1 MFKYIRKILRDI
13 KKRLKPYEAEVLN
26 NVNFKLSDEQLVSL
40 QDNKKI
46 EYKSFGKLNSR
57 KKFYVIRRYPSAG
70 FFSNITYVLNHLK
83 LCDKLKYTP
92 VIDMLNYPTIYN
104 EFKILKLSRNS
115 WEYFFEKLNKYSLH
129 DVYKSKNVYLSKLK
143 FEKNMSLD
151 MTDRSIKKYFKKI
164 KVKKD
169 IILKSEKFYKKNFKK
184 RNYKLLGIHLRGST
198 YKTARGHAFPPTPEL
213 MINYIEKLIKKHNY
227 KKLFLVTEEKK
238 YLYKFIRHFGNRC
251 IFYNSYRMNNI
262 DSFKVYPRKNHR
274 YRLGEEILIEA
285 MLLSKCD
292 GLTFIKS
299 NVISAAINFSK
310 KKIRLHEIFL
320 GHNSRNRLIAGWLW
334 YLKKHLPK
342 NLYGLKILKT
352 YEY

>member
-1 MFKYIRKILRDI
+1 M
-13 KKRLKPYEAEVLN
+13 
-26 NVNFKLSDEQLVSL
+26 
-40 QDNKKI
+40 
-46 EYKSFGKLNSR
+46 
-57 KKFYVIRRYPSAG
+57 
-70 FFSNITYVLNHLK
+70 
-83 LCDKLKYTP
+83 
-92 VIDMLNYPTIYN
+92 
-104 EFKILKLSRNS
+104 
-115 WEYFFEKLNKYSLH
+115 H

-151 MTDRSIKKYFKKI
+151 MTDSSIKKYFKKI

-169 IILKSEKFYKKNFKK
+169 IILKSKKFYKKNFKK

-238 YLYKFIRHFGNRC
+238 YLDKFIRHFGNRC
-251 IFYNSYRMNNI
+251 IFYNSYRMNDI

-310 KKIRLHEIFL
+310 KIRLHEIF
-320 GHNSRNRLIAGWLW
+320 
-334 YLKKHLPK
+334 
-342 NLYGLKILKT
+342 
-352 YEY
+352 

>member
-1 MFKYIRKILRDI
+1 MFKYIRKISRDI
-13 KKRLKPYEAEVLN
+13 KKKLKPYEAQVLN
-26 NVNFKLSDEQLVSL
+26 NTKFKLLDENLISL
-40 QDNKKI
+40 KDNKKFT
-46 EYKSFGKLNSR
+46 YKSFGNLNNR

-83 LCDKLKYTP
+83 LCDRLKYIP
-92 VIDMLNYPTIYN
+92 VVDMENYPTIYN
-104 EFKILKLSRNS
+104 ELKNIKQTKNS
-115 WEYFFEKLNKYSLH
+115 WEYFFKKLNKYSLSE
-129 DVYKSKNVYLSKLK
+129 VYKSKNVYLSKLK

-151 MTDRSIKKYFKKI
+151 MTDNSINKQFKKI
-164 KVKKD
+164 KIKKD
-169 IILKSEKFYKKNFKK
+169 IILKSEKFYKKNLKKKSFKV
-184 RNYKLLGIHLRGST
+184 LGIHLRGST
-198 YKTARGHAFPPTPEL
+198 YKTARGHAFPPTPKL
-213 MINYIEKLIKKHNY
+213 MIEHVNKLIKKYNY

-238 YLYKFIRHFGNRC
+238 YLNKFIRHFGNKC
-251 IFYNSYRMNNI
+251 IFYNSYRMSNV

-274 YRLGEEILIEA
+274 YKLGEEILIEA
-285 MLLSKCD
+285 IILSKCD

-334 YLKKHLPK
+334 YLKKYLPK

-352 YEY
+352 YEN